1 MTRRLAQPPS
11 GLHAPVVESGSKP
24 VITTGSCSQREPTST
39 GVVDGG
45 KIVMKPTQGSTGTNS
60 THQRHEEY
68 MRTRMK
74 QEDAAAK
81 SKSMKSLPE
90 TSSDEDA
97 VNRPAHYNQSGIECI
112 DAIRA
117 ALGPEGFRN
126 YCTGNA
132 LKYVWRHPYK
142 NGKEDVEKAI
152 VYLTWLAEAY
162 DE

>member
-24 VITTGSCSQREPTST
+24 VITTGSHSRQETTST
-39 GVVDGG
+39 TVVDGG
-45 KIVMKPTQGSTGTNS
+45 RIAMSNTGK
-60 THQRHEEY
+60 HMPHEEY
-68 MRTRMK
+68 MKTRMRL
-74 QEDAAAK
+74 EEEEVRNR
-81 SKSMKSLPE
+81 SMKSRPE
-90 TSSDEDA
+90 TSLGSMLEEALNDS

-162 DE
+162 EE

>member
-24 VITTGSCSQREPTST
+24 VITTGSHSRQETTST
-39 GVVDGG
+39 TVVDGG
-45 KIVMKPTQGSTGTNS
+45 RIAMSNTGK
-60 THQRHEEY
+60 HMPHEEY
-68 MRTRMK
+68 MKTRMRL
-74 QEDAAAK
+74 EEEEVRNR
-81 SKSMKSLPE
+81 SMRSRLE
-90 TSSDEDA
+90 TSLDEDA

>member
-11 GLHAPVVESGSKP
+11 GLHARVAEDGSKP
-24 VITTGSCSQREPTST
+24 VITTGSHSRRGTSST
-39 GVVDGG
+39 TVVDGG
-45 KIVMKPTQGSTGTNS
+45 KIVMSNTGNS
-60 THQRHEEY
+60 MRHEEY
-68 MRTRMK
+68 MKTRMRL
-74 QEDAAAK
+74 EEEVRNR
-81 SKSMKSLPE
+81 SMKSRPE
-90 TSSDEDA
+90 TSLGSILEEALDDS

>member
-1 MTRRLAQPPS
+1 MS
-11 GLHAPVVESGSKP
+11 
-24 VITTGSCSQREPTST
+24 ST
-39 GVVDGG
+39 GKHV
-45 KIVMKPTQGSTGTNS
+45 P
-60 THQRHEEY
+60 HEEY
-68 MRTRMK
+68 MKTRMML
-74 QEDAAAK
+74 EEEEVRNR
-81 SKSMKSLPE
+81 SMRSRPE
-90 TSSDEDA
+90 TSLGSMLEGALDDS

-112 DAIRA
+112 DAIHA

>member
-1 MTRRLAQPPS
+1 MTRRLAEPPS

-24 VITTGSCSQREPTST
+24 VITTGSHSRQETTST
-39 GVVDGG
+39 TVVDGG
-45 KIVMKPTQGSTGTNS
+45 RIAMSNTGK
-60 THQRHEEY
+60 HMPHEEY
-68 MRTRMK
+68 MKTRMRL
-74 QEDAAAK
+74 EEEEVRNR
-81 SKSMKSLPE
+81 SMKSRPE

-162 DE
+162 EE

>member
-1 MTRRLAQPPS
+1 MTRRLAEPPS
-11 GLHAPVVESGSKP
+11 GLHAPVAENGSKP
-24 VITTGSCSQREPTST
+24 VITTGSRSQREPTST

-45 KIVMKPTQGSTGTNS
+45 KIVAKPTQGSTGTNS

-68 MRTRMK
+68 MRTRMR
-74 QEDAAAK
+74 QEEEKAE
-81 SKSMKSLPE
+81 SKLTRSQPE
-90 TSSDEDA
+90 TSSDDL
-97 VNRPAHYNQSGIECI
+97 VNHPSHYNQSGIECI

-117 ALGPEGFRN
+117 ALGPEAFRN

-142 NGKEDVEKAI
+142 NGKQDVEKAI
-152 VYLTWLAEAY
+152 VYLQWLQEAY